1 MSRSQPL
8 FSVIVPTFERPSR
21 LSVCLRALAEQDYPR
36 GSFEVI
42 VVDDGSKTPPQ
53 HAVEPFRSQL
63 DVRLLTQSHS
73 GPAAARNR
81 GAAQAGGDFLAF
93 TDDDCAPR
101 PNWLRALA
109 ASFEAF
115 PDCALGGQTINGLPD
130 NPYATA
136 SQLVIDYFFAHANA
150 NARRARF
157 LASNNLAFPAQ
168 AFRAIGG
175 FDGAWRRAAGE
186 DRELCDRWMASG
198 YRMIYVPEAMVEHF
212 PLLTWRS
219 FCRQHFNYGRGALYF
234 RGERARRDGGFM
246 TIEPLS
252 FYLGILRLPFSQAQ
266 GARALLLETLTLG
279 SQMAQAAG
287 FLWEAA
293 RGSRRD

>member
-1 MSRSQPL
+1 M
-8 FSVIVPTFERPSR
+8 
-21 LSVCLRALAEQDYPR
+21 AAQDYPR
-36 GSFEVI
+36 ESFEVI
-42 VVDDGSKTPPQ
+42 VVDDGSEIPP
-53 HAVEPFRSQL
+53 HREVEPFRGQL
-63 DVRLLTQSHS
+63 NVRLLTQNHS

-81 GAAQAGGDFLAF
+81 GAAQAGGEFLVF

-101 PNWLRALA
+101 PNWLRVLA
-109 ASFEAF
+109 VSFDTF

-136 SQLVIDYFFAHANA
+136 SQLVINYFFNHANA
-150 NARRARF
+150 NAPRAKF

-198 YRMIYVPEAMVEHF
+198 YRMIYVPGAIVEHF

-234 RGERARRDGGFM
+234 RRERAKRNGGFV
-246 TIEPLS
+246 TLEPLS
-252 FYLGILRLPFSQAQ
+252 FYLGILRFPFSQAQ
-266 GARALLLETLTLG
+266 GAWALLLATLMLV
-279 SQMAQAAG
+279 SQTAQVAG
-287 FLWEAA
+287 FLWEGA
-293 RGSRRD
+293 RGSRCD